1 MQVYNTQ
8 NEIVNMADKLGRQI
22 DVGLAIKINRCGLD
36 RTHYKP
42 AKLKHENPLGDSI
55 KRRTMSSYNARRN
68 RL

>member
-1 MQVYNTQ
+1 
-8 NEIVNMADKLGRQI
+8 MADKYGREI

-36 RTHYKP
+36 KTYYKP
-42 AKLKHENPLGDSI
+42 AKPKPSESPLVDSF

>member
-8 NEIVNMADKLGRQI
+8 NEIVNMADKYGREI

-42 AKLKHENPLGDSI
+42 TKPKLESPMVDSI